1 MKLYVVRHGQT
12 IWNVEKRVQGIT
24 DIPLTDKGRSEA
36 ESLQGLIKTL
46 NIDVVISSPL
56 ERARE
61 TAKILVDSK
70 LPINTDD
77 RIKERDWGLNEGAF
91 IDEVDRID
99 CWDVILNTKVQN
111 IECIQ
116 DFMYRV
122 SSFIED
128 IKVRFKDKN
137 VLVVTHSAVSRVIHY
152 MLGNIPED
160 GDLSK
165 KDYTKKINS
174 VIDIDKLPKCTKI
187 SVIEGGYETLWTSVF
202 VKPLAWVL
210 VNIGKILG
218 NSYGLSI
225 IIVTL
230 LIRLILFPITFKSLK
245 QSENIKK
252 AQPKLARIEKKYAN
266 KTDQESMMMKSN
278 EMMAVYK
285 EFKINPIAGCL
296 LGFIQIPLFFAFYE
310 ALNRLPLLFEGK
322 FLGLHM
328 GITPLAAAEVG
339 NWYYL
344 ILPILVGLVTYF
356 SFKMNKNTGLT
367 SPDQTKQMNLMFN
380 IMIVVIFVTSFSMS
394 TAIILY
400 WIANSL
406 FTIIQNIIV
415 KRSK

>member
-1 MKLYVVRHGQT
+1 M
-12 IWNVEKRVQGIT
+12 
-24 DIPLTDKGRSEA
+24 
-36 ESLQGLIKTL
+36 
-46 NIDVVISSPL
+46 
-56 ERARE
+56 
-61 TAKILVDSK
+61 
-70 LPINTDD
+70 
-77 RIKERDWGLNEGAF
+77 
-91 IDEVDRID
+91 
-99 CWDVILNTKVQN
+99 
-111 IECIQ
+111 
-116 DFMYRV
+116 
-122 SSFIED
+122 
-128 IKVRFKDKN
+128 
-137 VLVVTHSAVSRVIHY
+137 
-152 MLGNIPED
+152 
-160 GDLSK
+160 
-165 KDYTKKINS
+165 
-174 VIDIDKLPKCTKI
+174 
-187 SVIEGGYETLWTSVF
+187 
-202 VKPLAWVL
+202 
-210 VNIGKILG
+210 
-218 NSYGLSI
+218 
-225 IIVTL
+225 
-230 LIRLILFPITFKSLK
+230 K